1 MKLILLY
8 HASIV
13 NYILLFYYYYNITNN
28 QNSSMM
34 ILKKS
39 NHARMNGQACNLRM
53 HAHMFFGVCAYV
65 HACMHA
71 RVIHG

>member
-1 MKLILLY
+1 
-8 HASIV
+8 
-13 NYILLFYYYYNITNN
+13 
-28 QNSSMM
+28 MM